1 VPESSENSA
10 TLRQTFTEWWKAR
23 VQERGYTEAG
33 KLLFREL
40 WEFVRDSTPDR
51 HRQRYGDADY
61 DWDFRVNTTSATVS
75 FRDRLMGVFSSAY
88 QPTDPAFFHEMIC
101 RLPAKF
107 REFTFIDLG
116 SGKGRTL
123 LMASDYC
130 FRRIIGVE
138 HLPTLHSIAQ
148 ENVTHYKSEAQQ
160 CFQLEPVCADA
171 RTFPFPLEP
180 LVVYLFNP
188 FPEDVLR
195 QVVQNLKASLEQ
207 HPRPAYLIYHNA
219 VLPFVIDDSGV
230 FRKIAQA
237 EHYSIYVSTR

>member
-1 VPESSENSA
+1 M
-10 TLRQTFTEWWKAR
+10 TTAR
-23 VQERGYTEAG
+23 VSLPQLFLGWWRGNVASRGVLATT
-33 KLLFREL
+33 KLLGREL
-40 WEFVRDSTPDR
+40 WDFVRDSTPDR

-107 REFTFIDLG
+107 RDFTFIDLG

-148 ENVTHYKSEAQQ
+148 ENVT
-160 CFQLEPVCADA
+160 
-171 RTFPFPLEP
+171 
-180 LVVYLFNP
+180 
-188 FPEDVLR
+188 
-195 QVVQNLKASLEQ
+195 
-207 HPRPAYLIYHNA
+207 
-219 VLPFVIDDSGV
+219 
-230 FRKIAQA
+230 
-237 EHYSIYVSTR
+237 

>member
-1 VPESSENSA
+1 M
-10 TLRQTFTEWWKAR
+10 TTAR
-23 VQERGYTEAG
+23 VSLPQLFLGWWRGNVASRGVLATT
-33 KLLFREL
+33 KLLGREL
-40 WEFVRDSTPDR
+40 WDFVRDSTPDR

-107 REFTFIDLG
+107 RDFTFIDLG

-148 ENVTHYKSEAQQ
+148 ENVTGYKSEAQQ
-160 CFQLEPVCADA
+160 CFALEPVCADA
-171 RTFPFPLEP
+171 RTFLFPLEP

-195 QVVQNLKASLEQ
+195 QVVQNLKLSLEQ
-207 HPRPAYLIYHNA
+207 YPRPAYLIYHNA
-219 VLPFVIDDSGV
+219 VLPFVIDDTGM

-237 EHYSIYVSTR
+237 EHYSIYVSPT